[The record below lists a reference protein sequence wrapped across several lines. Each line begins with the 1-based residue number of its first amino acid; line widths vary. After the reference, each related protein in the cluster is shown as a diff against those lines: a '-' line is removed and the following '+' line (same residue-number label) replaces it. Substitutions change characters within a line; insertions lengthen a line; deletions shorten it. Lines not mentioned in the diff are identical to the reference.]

1 MLTSE
6 ESFNYLKW
14 AVIILIGLTVGIT
27 LICVILPFI
36 LMWIFSH
43 IAIV

>member
-1 MLTSE
+1 MLSSE
-6 ESFNYLKW
+6 EVWRYLKI
-14 AVIILIGLTVGIT
+14 VLIGLTVGIT

-43 IAIV
+43 ISISFV